1 MSLSILLFYSE
12 QASVAKWVVDN
23 NYWINTL
30 PQVDDLVG
38 VFLKIKNELT
48 IDNKVV
54 DQNYFSIENFV
65 HKILNNENA
74 QEIT

>member
-1 MSLSILLFYSE
+1 
-12 QASVAKWVVDN
+12 
-23 NYWINTL
+23 L